1 MELGHS
7 KQYSDESGPYSRQGQ
22 CTSRQIEQTQNSSHR
37 MDSEQNGCSSDIS
50 EVGVSNSRPVCITHE
65 QADRG
70 VLLMDDRFQGS
81 SNRRSVNSM
90 ARHVSCMLIPPFVS
104 FRKCYNTSRFKCQM
118 ILIAPHWPRRHWY
131 TKILELLI
139 ACPIMLPVIPDLL
152 YKPKSLINH
161 PNPEIFKLTAWFLS
175 TDSLKREVF
184 LNKLENCS
192 VHHGE
197 KVHKKIMY
205 QNSKSLVAG
214 AIQGKL
220 IPILQI

>member
-1 MELGHS
+1 MNSLVVQGEWSDVQKEWHINLLEMEAVFLVMKHFVQNLRDHNVLIRCDNSTVVQYINQQGALGHTSYVNKTWGHVELGHS

-90 ARHVSCMLIPPFVS
+90 ARHVRVCLSPP
-104 FRKCYNTSRFKCQM
+104 
-118 ILIAPHWPRRHWY
+118 
-131 TKILELLI
+131 
-139 ACPIMLPVIPDLL
+139 
-152 YKPKSLINH
+152 
-161 PNPEIFKLTAWFLS
+161 LS
-175 TDSLKREVF
+175 HSESATTRLDSSAR
-184 LNKLENCS
+184 
-192 VHHGE
+192 
-197 KVHKKIMY
+197 
-205 QNSKSLVAG
+205 
-214 AIQGKL
+214 
-220 IPILQI
+220 